1 MQETLEDFFRALRAA
16 DIPISPAEAIDA
28 HLAVDSVGYSDR
40 TLLKDTLCIAL
51 AKSAAETHRF
61 DDCFDMFFARDEFK
75 SSDAEAGD
83 SESKSE
89 ASDGPAPLPEGL
101 PQELQNSELLQMLAD
116 GDREGLAQRMEQ
128 AARESGA
135 MNIRY
140 VTQRGLLVRRILDR
154 MGLRELE
161 AAIRALKQNEEN
173 AGAGDAAQELAQAR
187 QDLFQEARQYLDRLY
202 ELYARPYGQQLRE
215 EFLAETALSAVEM
228 RDFERMHKLVRK
240 MAKKLA
246 TRYNRRRKQTRRG
259 VLDVRRTL
267 RRNMAN
273 DGIPFD
279 TVWKQTK
286 IDRPRIVVIC
296 DVSRS
301 VAAAARFLLLFLYS
315 LNEVI
320 AKLRAY
326 AFSDHMSEISGILEE
341 KSVEVAIPEILD
353 KIGFRPTDY
362 GQSFADFEEDFGDVI
377 DRKTTVI
384 ILGDGRSNHND
395 PRVDLMRWIHDRAKA
410 VIWLNPEPKTFWGT
424 GDSEMLRY
432 QPFCHVATVCRT
444 VQDLERIIDDVL
456 KSYIRA

>member
-16 DIPISPAEAIDA
+16 DIPVSPAEAIDA
-28 HLAVDSVGYSDR
+28 HRAVDSVGYGDR
-40 TLLKDTLCIAL
+40 VLLKDTLCVAL
-51 AKSAAETHRF
+51 AKSADESQRF
-61 DDCFDMFFARDEFK
+61 DDCFDLFFQREEFRGDDYDDSE
-75 SSDAEAGD
+75 SSDAEQ
-83 SESKSE
+83 
-89 ASDGPAPLPEGL
+89 GPAPLPVGIPE
-101 PQELQNSELLQMLAD
+101 ELQKSELLQMLAD
-116 GDREGLAQRMEQ
+116 DNREALAQRMEQ
-128 AARESGA
+128 AAREAGA

-161 AAIRALKQNEEN
+161 AAIRALNQNEDGE
-173 AGAGDAAQELAQAR
+173 GAGEAAQELGEMR
-187 QDLFQEARQYLDRLY
+187 QNLFEEARQFLDRLNK
-202 ELYARPYGQQLRE
+202 LYARPYGEKLRE
-215 EFLAETALSAVEM
+215 EFLAETALSAVEQ
-228 RDFERMHKLVRK
+228 RDFERMQKLVRK

-246 TRYNRRRKQTRRG
+246 TRYNRRRKRTRRG

-267 RRNMAN
+267 RRNMAH

-286 IDRPRIVVIC
+286 VERPRIAVIC

-320 AKLRAY
+320 ATLRAF
-326 AFSDHMSEISGILEE
+326 AFSDHLSEISDIIEE
-341 KSVEVAIPEILD
+341 KDVEVAIPEILD

-362 GQSFADFEEDFGDVI
+362 GQSFVDFEEEYGDVI

-395 PRVDLMRWIHDRAKA
+395 PRVDLMRWMHDRAKS
-410 VIWLNPEPKTFWGT
+410 VIWLNPEPETFWGT

-432 QPFCHVATVCRT
+432 LPFCHVAKVCRT

-456 KSYIRA
+456 KSYIRS

>member
-16 DIPISPAEAIDA
+16 DIPVSPAEAIDA
-28 HLAVDSVGYSDR
+28 HRAVDSVGYGDR
-40 TLLKDTLCIAL
+40 VLLKDTLCVAL
-51 AKSAAETHRF
+51 AKSADESRRF
-61 DDCFDMFFARDEFK
+61 DDCFDLFFRREEFRGDG
-75 SSDAEAGD
+75 SDDPENGDAEQGR
-83 SESKSE
+83 
-89 ASDGPAPLPEGL
+89 APLPEGI
-101 PQELQNSELLQMLAD
+101 PEELQNSELLQMLAD
-116 GDREGLAQRMEQ
+116 DNREALAQRMEQ
-128 AARESGA
+128 AAREAGA

-161 AAIRALKQNEEN
+161 AAIRALNQNEDGE
-173 AGAGDAAQELAQAR
+173 GAGEAAQELAAMR
-187 QDLFQEARQYLDRLY
+187 QSLFEEARQFLDRLY
-202 ELYARPYGQQLRE
+202 ELYARPYGEQLRE
-215 EFLAETALSAVEM
+215 EFLAETALSAVEQ
-228 RDFERMHKLVRK
+228 RDFERMQKLVRK

-246 TRYNRRRKQTRRG
+246 TRYNRRRKRTRRG

-267 RRNMAN
+267 RRNMAH

-286 IDRPRIVVIC
+286 IERPRIVVIC

-320 AKLRAY
+320 ATLRAF
-326 AFSDHMSEISGILEE
+326 AFSDHLSEISDIIEE
-341 KSVEVAIPEILD
+341 KDVEVAIPEILD

-362 GQSFADFEEDFGDVI
+362 GQSFADFEEEYGDAI

-395 PRVDLMRWIHDRAKA
+395 PRVDLMRWMHDRAKS
-410 VIWLNPEPKTFWGT
+410 VIWLNPEPETFWGT

-432 QPFCHVATVCRT
+432 LPFCHVAKVCRT

>member
-16 DIPISPAEAIDA
+16 DIPVSPAEAIDA
-28 HLAVDSVGYSDR
+28 HRAVDSVGYGDR
-40 TLLKDTLCIAL
+40 VLLKDTLCVAL
-51 AKSAAETHRF
+51 AKSADESRRF
-61 DDCFDMFFARDEFK
+61 DDCFDLFFRREEFRGDG
-75 SSDAEAGD
+75 SDDPENSDAEQGR
-83 SESKSE
+83 
-89 ASDGPAPLPEGL
+89 APLPEGI
-101 PQELQNSELLQMLAD
+101 PEELQNSELLQMLAD
-116 GDREGLAQRMEQ
+116 DNRELLAQRMEQ
-128 AARESGA
+128 AAREAGA

-161 AAIRALKQNEEN
+161 AAIRALNQNEDGE
-173 AGAGDAAQELAQAR
+173 GAGEAAQELAEMR
-187 QDLFQEARQYLDRLY
+187 QSLFEEARQFLDRLY
-202 ELYARPYGQQLRE
+202 ELYARPYGEQLRE
-215 EFLAETALSAVEM
+215 EFLAETALSAVEQ
-228 RDFERMHKLVRK
+228 RDFERMQKLVRK

-246 TRYNRRRKQTRRG
+246 TRYNRRRKRTRRG

-267 RRNMAN
+267 RRNMAH

-286 IDRPRIVVIC
+286 IERPRIVVIC

-320 AKLRAY
+320 ATLRAF
-326 AFSDHMSEISGILEE
+326 AFSDHLSEISDIIEE
-341 KSVEVAIPEILD
+341 KDVEVAIPEILD

-362 GQSFADFEEDFGDVI
+362 GQSFADFEEEYGDAI
-377 DRKTTVI
+377 DRKTTAI

-395 PRVDLMRWIHDRAKA
+395 PRVDLMRWMHDRAKS
-410 VIWLNPEPKTFWGT
+410 VIWLNPEPETFWGT

-432 QPFCHVATVCRT
+432 LPFCHVAKVCRT

>member
-16 DIPISPAEAIDA
+16 DIPVSPAEAIDA
-28 HLAVDSVGYSDR
+28 HRAVDSVGYGDR
-40 TLLKDTLCIAL
+40 VLLKDTLCVAL
-51 AKSAAETHRF
+51 AKSADESRRF
-61 DDCFDMFFARDEFK
+61 DDCFDLFFRREEFRGDG
-75 SSDAEAGD
+75 SDDPENGDAEQGR
-83 SESKSE
+83 
-89 ASDGPAPLPEGL
+89 APLPEGI
-101 PQELQNSELLQMLAD
+101 PEELQNSELLQMLAD
-116 GDREGLAQRMEQ
+116 DNREALAQRMEQ
-128 AARESGA
+128 AAREAGA

-161 AAIRALKQNEEN
+161 AAIRALNQNEDGE
-173 AGAGDAAQELAQAR
+173 GAGEAAQELAEMR
-187 QDLFQEARQYLDRLY
+187 QSLFEEARQFLDRLY
-202 ELYARPYGQQLRE
+202 ELYARPYSEQLRE
-215 EFLAETALSAVEM
+215 EFLAETALSAVEQ
-228 RDFERMHKLVRK
+228 RDFERMQKLVRK
-240 MAKKLA
+240 MAKNLA
-246 TRYNRRRKQTRRG
+246 TRYNRRRKRTRRG

-267 RRNMAN
+267 RRNMAH

-286 IDRPRIVVIC
+286 IERPRIVVIC

-320 AKLRAY
+320 ATLRAF
-326 AFSDHMSEISGILEE
+326 AFSDHLSEISDIIEE
-341 KSVEVAIPEILD
+341 KDVEVAIPEILD

-362 GQSFADFEEDFGDVI
+362 GQSFADFEEEYGDAI

-395 PRVDLMRWIHDRAKA
+395 PRVDLMRWMHDRAKS
-410 VIWLNPEPKTFWGT
+410 VIWLNPEPETFWGT

-432 QPFCHVATVCRT
+432 LPFCHVAKVCRT

>member
-16 DIPISPAEAIDA
+16 DIPVSPAEAIDA
-28 HLAVDSVGYSDR
+28 HRAVDSVGYGDR
-40 TLLKDTLCIAL
+40 VLLKDTLCVAL
-51 AKSAAETHRF
+51 AKSADESRRF
-61 DDCFDMFFARDEFK
+61 DDCFDLFFRREEFRGDG
-75 SSDAEAGD
+75 SDDPENGDAEQGR
-83 SESKSE
+83 
-89 ASDGPAPLPEGL
+89 APLPEGI
-101 PQELQNSELLQMLAD
+101 PEELQNSELLQMLAD
-116 GDREGLAQRMEQ
+116 DNREALAQRMEQ
-128 AARESGA
+128 AAREAGA

-161 AAIRALKQNEEN
+161 AAIRALNQNEDGE
-173 AGAGDAAQELAQAR
+173 GAGEAAQELAEMR
-187 QDLFQEARQYLDRLY
+187 QSLFEEARQFLDRLY
-202 ELYARPYGQQLRE
+202 ELYARPYGEQLRE
-215 EFLAETALSAVEM
+215 EFLAETALSAVEQ
-228 RDFERMHKLVRK
+228 RDFERMQKLVRK

-267 RRNMAN
+267 RRNMAH

-286 IDRPRIVVIC
+286 IERPRIVVIC

-320 AKLRAY
+320 ATLRAF
-326 AFSDHMSEISGILEE
+326 AFSDHLSEISDIIEE
-341 KSVEVAIPEILD
+341 KDVEVAIPEILD

-362 GQSFADFEEDFGDVI
+362 GQSFADFEEEYGDAI

-395 PRVDLMRWIHDRAKA
+395 PRVDLMRWMHDRAKS
-410 VIWLNPEPKTFWGT
+410 VIWLNPEPETFWGT

-432 QPFCHVATVCRT
+432 LPFCHVAKVCRT

>member
-16 DIPISPAEAIDA
+16 DIPVSPAEAIDA
-28 HLAVDSVGYSDR
+28 HRAVDSVGYGDR
-40 TLLKDTLCIAL
+40 VLLKDTLCVAL
-51 AKSAAETHRF
+51 AKSADESRRF
-61 DDCFDMFFARDEFK
+61 DDCFDLFFRREEFRGDG
-75 SSDAEAGD
+75 SDDPENGDAEQGR
-83 SESKSE
+83 
-89 ASDGPAPLPEGL
+89 APLPEGI
-101 PQELQNSELLQMLAD
+101 PEELQNSELLQMLAD
-116 GDREGLAQRMEQ
+116 DNREALAQRMEQ
-128 AARESGA
+128 AAREAGA

-161 AAIRALKQNEEN
+161 AAIRALNQNEDGE
-173 AGAGDAAQELAQAR
+173 GSGEAAQELAEMR
-187 QDLFQEARQYLDRLY
+187 QSLFEEARQFLDRLY
-202 ELYARPYGQQLRE
+202 ELYARPYGEQLRE
-215 EFLAETALSAVEM
+215 EFLAETALSAVEQ
-228 RDFERMHKLVRK
+228 RDFERMQKLVRK

-246 TRYNRRRKQTRRG
+246 TRYNRRRKRTRRG

-267 RRNMAN
+267 RRNMAH

-286 IDRPRIVVIC
+286 IERPRIVVIC

-320 AKLRAY
+320 ATLRAF
-326 AFSDHMSEISGILEE
+326 AFSDHLSEISDIIEE
-341 KSVEVAIPEILD
+341 KDVEVAIPEILD

-362 GQSFADFEEDFGDVI
+362 GQSFADFEEEYGDAT

-395 PRVDLMRWIHDRAKA
+395 PRIDLMRWMHDRAKS
-410 VIWLNPEPKTFWGT
+410 VIWLNPEPETFWGT

-432 QPFCHVATVCRT
+432 LPFCHVAKVCRT

>member
-161 AAIRALKQNEEN
+161 AAIRALKQNEEKRRCRRCGTGTRTGT
-173 AGAGDAAQELAQAR
+173 AGFVPRGAA
-187 QDLFQEARQYLDRLY
+187 
-202 ELYARPYGQQLRE
+202 
-215 EFLAETALSAVEM
+215 
-228 RDFERMHKLVRK
+228 
-240 MAKKLA
+240 
-246 TRYNRRRKQTRRG
+246 
-259 VLDVRRTL
+259 
-267 RRNMAN
+267 
-273 DGIPFD
+273 
-279 TVWKQTK
+279 
-286 IDRPRIVVIC
+286 
-296 DVSRS
+296 
-301 VAAAARFLLLFLYS
+301 
-315 LNEVI
+315 
-320 AKLRAY
+320 
-326 AFSDHMSEISGILEE
+326 ISGPAL
-341 KSVEVAIPEILD
+341 
-353 KIGFRPTDY
+353 
-362 GQSFADFEEDFGDVI
+362 
-377 DRKTTVI
+377 
-384 ILGDGRSNHND
+384 
-395 PRVDLMRWIHDRAKA
+395 
-410 VIWLNPEPKTFWGT
+410 
-424 GDSEMLRY
+424 
-432 QPFCHVATVCRT
+432 
-444 VQDLERIIDDVL
+444 
-456 KSYIRA
+456 